1 MTSRRSAIRP
11 LALPALLALALTAP
25 VGFAQQPAAPQAQ
38 SATGYR
44 EPVAELKAI
53 VDAARPPQLSL
64 SPHRDLVAL
73 QQVPPLPSI
82 ALVAQ
87 PELKLAGLRLNPRS
101 YSPSRFSF
109 VSDLWLMDVATGKD
123 IRIDG
128 LPQPLSLASVV
139 WSPDQKFLALNQLD
153 PSTGGNAL
161 WLVDVGARKAR
172 KLLDQPLNTVSGAP
186 RWMPDSKRLLVSLR
200 VGQGGAPAADIIPS
214 GPNTQETSGT
224 GSVRQLRTYQDMLRN
239 EGDART
245 LEHYLRV
252 QPALVGVDGKVANIG
267 KPDLYVGLSPSP
279 DGRHLLSQRIERP
292 FSYQVPQYFFPRRI
306 EVLDLSGKLEHSVA
320 ALPLFDGLPSG
331 NDATTTGVRDIEW
344 RSDAPATLVWAE
356 AQDGG
361 DPSKAVDIRDHVLMQ
376 AAPFDKTPTVLAKL
390 ATRYAGSEWGRG
402 DVALVGEYWWKT
414 RKVRTWKIAPD
425 ASATAPK
432 LMFEGSSEDRY
443 NDPGS
448 PVSVRDANG
457 FSRLQFSPDSKSIY
471 LIGDG
476 ASSEGD
482 RPFLDRWNLDDNS
495 KQRLFRSEAP
505 QYSSVAAVLDDNA
518 GRILITRESPTEPV
532 NFYRVD
538 LATKAA
544 PVALTQFLHPTP
556 QLKDVKK
563 EQIRYKR
570 KDGVELTGTL
580 YLPPGFE
587 PGRDKPL
594 PLLMWAYPAEFKSAE
609 AASQVTDSPYR
620 FNAISYWGPHPFLA
634 RGYAV
639 LDNPSM
645 PIVGEGDKEPNDT
658 YRPQLIASAEAAIDE
673 VVRRGVAD
681 RNRVAIGGHSYGAF
695 MTGNLLAHTRL
706 FKAGIARSG
715 AYNRTLTP
723 FGFQAEERNFWDAR
737 DTYQTMSPFN
747 YANQIKDALLM
758 IHGEEDNN
766 SGTFPIQSE
775 RMFAAVKG
783 LGGTARLVM
792 LPKESHGYRARESI
806 LHMLAETDAWLD
818 QYVKNAKPTEAV
830 PVTQPA
836 AK

>member
-25 VGFAQQPAAPQAQ
+25 VGFAQQPAAPQAR

-64 SPHRDLVAL
+64 SPRRDLVAL

-82 ALVAQ
+82 SLVAQ

-109 VSDLWLMDVATGKD
+109 VSDLWLMDVATGKET
-123 IRIDG
+123 RIDG
-128 LPQPLSLASVV
+128 LPQPLSLASVA
-139 WSPDQKFLALNQLD
+139 WSPDQKYLALNQQD
-153 PSTGGNAL
+153 PNTGSNAL
-161 WLVDVGARKAR
+161 WLVDVGTHKAR
-172 KLLDQPLNTVSGAP
+172 RLLDQPLNTVRGGP
-186 RWMPDSKRLLVSLR
+186 RWMPDSKRLLVNLR
-200 VGQGGAPAADIIPS
+200 VGQGGAPAADIVPS
-214 GPNTQETSGT
+214 GPNTQETRGT

-239 EGDART
+239 ESDART

-267 KPDLYVGLSPSP
+267 KPDLYAGLSPSP
-279 DGRHLLSQRIERP
+279 DGKHLLSQRIERP
-292 FSYQVPQYFFPRRI
+292 FSYQVPVNFFPRRI
-306 EVLDLSGKLEHSVA
+306 EVLDLSGKRLHSVA
-320 ALPLFDGLPSG
+320 NLPLFEGLPSG

-376 AAPFDKTPTVLAKL
+376 AAPFDKAPTVLAKL
-390 ATRYAGSEWGRG
+390 AARYAGTEWGRG

-414 RKVRTWKIAPD
+414 RKVRSWKVAPD
-425 ASATAPK
+425 APATAPT
-432 LMFEGSSEDRY
+432 LMFEGTSEDRY
-443 NDPGS
+443 NDPGNA
-448 PVSVRDANG
+448 VTVRDANG
-457 FSRLQFSPDSKSIY
+457 FQRLMFSPDGKSVY

-476 ASSEGD
+476 ASAEGD
-482 RPFLDRWNLDDNS
+482 RPFLDRWNLDDKS

-505 QYSSVAAVLDDNA
+505 HYSAVAAVLDDSA
-518 GRILITRESPTEPV
+518 SQILITRESPTEPA
-532 NFYRVD
+532 NFHRID
-538 LATKAA
+538 LAAKAE
-544 PVALTQFLHPTP
+544 PVALTNFPHPTP

-587 PGRDKPL
+587 PGRDTPL

-658 YRPQLIASAEAAIDE
+658 YLPQLIASAEAAIDE

-723 FGFQAEERNFWDAR
+723 FGFQAEERNYWDAR

-747 YANQIKDALLM
+747 YANGIKDALLM

-775 RMFAAVKG
+775 RMYAAVKG

-806 LHMLAETDAWLD
+806 LHMLAETDAWMD
-818 QYVKNAKPTEAV
+818 QYVKNAKPVDAAV
-830 PVTQPA
+830 P